1 MSEVKIELSE
11 LPDLEKP
18 TGIFG
23 SIGKT
28 QAADDSIIILMAYIF
43 EIDPPD
49 GP

>member
-1 MSEVKIELSE
+1 MNQVEIDVSE
-11 LPDLEKP
+11 LPDLEQP

-28 QAADDSIIILMAYIF
+28 QSSDDSVIILMAYIF
-43 EIDPPD
+43 EIDPPT